1 MQSTTHRSS
10 KGKGRA
16 VEEDCARSFASLSLN
31 DYGDHPAPR
40 SNSYESSYPDVYGSS
55 HEQPYPSDD
64 QYGWMAQSPQSSS
77 AAFSGTTGYGNSYPT
92 TSAPNSTEGY
102 DYRNDPSTSN
112 YGSYA
117 AYDTASV
124 VGSSVSSY
132 GGGSSAGW
140 SDSQSHGTAA
150 ASSGSVPSA
159 HSHRTD
165 VNNTI
170 NRQRPPNERYQ
181 LPCEFHNLTGCE
193 RVFTGDDE
201 QGWVDHVESHLQSQF
216 PTRLRCWFC
225 SDERFD
231 ARETSGGDARSNFI
245 TRMGHIRDHFVYD
258 GFRREQIMTD
268 GHLVLHLLDCNIIDR
283 RTFESIVNPTRPPPF
298 PGSQGSQGSQGRH
311 SSHNSHRSHHGHHGH
326 HGHRRLPQV
335 QEEVCAESS
344 GSRQHS
350 RSGYKEKH
358 HRDHGSNTSWQRHG
372 EGHRRPYSAPSAV
385 SLDEVVPQTSVREWS
400 SLYPSSITLE
410 NPSVA
415 GSRNSNS
422 NAESR
427 QPASKHSDE
436 QSFAHVGGESATYI
450 VANES
455 HKLDIGHMEEA
466 SNDPPGRIESPQ
478 SEDHADVGPSSCS
491 TDPSTPE
498 SGSFWLGEDEEE
510 EDKRLDED
518 HPFIQY
524 RALAVT
530 RVFKAFH
537 LWKESYSERDTPC
550 DGVEEANHTP
560 NKDKGKGKDSGTG
573 KRKRADQ
580 SETNNSKDNSNRTSS
595 NPTPNE
601 DKGKGKDSG
610 KRADQSETN
619 NGKDNSNGPSSN
631 RVGCSKRRRT
641 SDRQLTFAC
650 PYTKKDP
657 MSYRDCYRY
666 KLSRIRDVKQHLV
679 RCHRNPPYC
688 ARCMDTFKTEEERD
702 EHIRESLCPL
712 RPSVRL
718 DGITESQRS
727 QLAKK
732 SASNTSPEA
741 QWFAVFD
748 IVFPGHK
755 PRPLSPYVD
764 SELLQD
770 ITLYQDFL
778 TSHGP
783 RILSR
788 VLDEQGVVTWNL
800 PNEERDLAAFQ
811 QEIFG
816 EGLHEVFDQWLARRS
831 SSGQDPSVTSS
842 SGGTAQNT
850 PPSSSNSEE
859 RVDSTSAHESTA
871 GPPESNG
878 NRSGGEPA
886 DAHLH
891 TEHRQE
897 ASSDQ
902 IPLSEVLDESFSLEH
917 DNSDFPSGLPYD
929 GSYDEFMRFLMNGEA
944 TSGFQADPD

>member
-1 MQSTTHRSS
+1 MQSHRSS

-16 VEEDCARSFASLSLN
+16 AGEDYVQSLASLSLS
-31 DYGDHPAPR
+31 DYGDYAPR
-40 SNSYESSYPDVYGSS
+40 SNSYESSYPDIYGSAY
-55 HEQPYPSDD
+55 ERTYPGDTQSA
-64 QYGWMAQSPQSSS
+64 WTAQSSQSSP
-77 AAFSGTTGYGNSYPT
+77 AAYSGTPGYGNSYPT
-92 TSAPNSTEGY
+92 TSATSSTEGY

-112 YGSYA
+112 YGGYA
-117 AYDTASV
+117 GYDTASV

-132 GGGSSAGW
+132 DRGSAAGW
-140 SDSQSHGTAA
+140 SDSQSRGTAV
-150 ASSGSVPSA
+150 ASSAPSA

-165 VNNTI
+165 VNNNI
-170 NRQRPPNERYQ
+170 NRQCPPNERYQ
-181 LPCEFHNLTGCE
+181 MPCEFHNLTGCD

-216 PTRLRCWFC
+216 PARLRCWFC

-231 ARETSGGDARSNFI
+231 ARETSGGDARTNFI

-258 GFRREQIMTD
+258 GFQREQMQTD
-268 GHLVLHLLDCNIIDR
+268 GYLVQHLLDRKLIDR
-283 RTFESIVNPTRPPPF
+283 RTYESIVNPTPVPPVPA
-298 PGSQGSQGSQGRH
+298 GHGRRVH
-311 SSHNSHRSHHGHHGH
+311 ARHVHAHHNSLRNHHGNHGYL
-326 HGHRRLPQV
+326 G
-335 QEEVCAESS
+335 
-344 GSRQHS
+344 
-350 RSGYKEKH
+350 
-358 HRDHGSNTSWQRHG
+358 HG
-372 EGHRRPYSAPSAV
+372 EGQVVAHAIYSRHHWSEHKREHSPEHFVHSHKHQGSTRGRQNREGHSKPHSAPSVV
-385 SLDEVVPQTSVREWS
+385 SLDEAVPLPPVWESKSLYSSPIPLKRTSV
-400 SLYPSSITLE
+400 
-410 NPSVA
+410 
-415 GSRNSNS
+415 GDSRNSS
-422 NAESR
+422 SDAVSR
-427 QPASKHSDE
+427 KPASKHSDE
-436 QSFAHVGGESATYI
+436 QNIAHVGGEWATET
-450 VANES
+450 VANEL

-466 SNDPPGRIESPQ
+466 SNSPPGRIESSQ
-478 SEDHADVGPSSCS
+478 SEDHANVKSSSCS
-491 TDPSTPE
+491 TDTSTPE
-498 SGSFWLGEDEEE
+498 SGSFWLAEDSEE

-518 HPFIQY
+518 HPFNQC

-537 LWKESYSERDTPC
+537 SWKESYSEQDTPC
-550 DGVEEANHTP
+550 DGVEEANHIP
-560 NKDKGKGKDSGTG
+560 NKDKGKGNDLGKG
-573 KRKRADQ
+573 KRKRVDD
-580 SETNNSKDNSNRTSS
+580 SETNNSKDNSKRTSS

-610 KRADQSETN
+610 KGADQSETN
-619 NGKDNSNGPSSN
+619 NGKDNSNGPSSS

-679 RCHRNPPYC
+679 RCHRNAPYC
-688 ARCMDTFKTEEERD
+688 ARCMDTFETEEERD
-702 EHIRESLCPL
+702 EHIRRSSCPL

-748 IVFPGHK
+748 ILFPGHN

-764 SELLQD
+764 SDLLQD

-788 VLDEQGVVTWNL
+788 VLDEQGVVTWHL
-800 PNEERDLAAFQ
+800 PNEERDLAAFR
-811 QEIFG
+811 QEIFE
-816 EGLHEVFDQWLARRS
+816 EGLREVFDQWLDRRS
-831 SSGQDPSVTSS
+831 SSSQDPSVTSS

-850 PPSSSNSEE
+850 PPSSSNTEK
-859 RVDSTSAHESTA
+859 RVDLTSVHESTV
-871 GPPESNG
+871 GPPENNG

-886 DAHLH
+886 NAHVD
-891 TEHRQE
+891 TENLQQ

-902 IPLSEVLDESFSLEH
+902 IHLGEVFDESFNLEQGN
-917 DNSDFPSGLPYD
+917 DDFLSGLIYD
-929 GSYDEFMRFLMNGEA
+929 GSDDELTRLFMDG
-944 TSGFQADPD
+944 